1 MSRLETLQSA
11 EAFVAGRALPAAMVC
26 HRRLLPDPM
35 AVCLF
40 SLGAEPFSAAAIQ
53 WGRAADQFD
62 RSVAGDPRNRDLAF
76 TALLPFARA
85 FNAYFETAWG
95 MRSTTTTPRGRE
107 VTQVPELP
115 QIVVPNRESVL
126 LLGRLGRRLRFVS
139 DAPEELL
146 RLGAH
151 LAFLREHAATAG
163 RQLVLAATDLND
175 GHFHMPLSD
184 WERGSLAAQDAAVD
198 PPAGIVGHTAAAHV
212 GIVPIGP
219 RPDAEQDARLRPLLT
234 RFGRQRAGN
243 ADPAVVTPLLAP
255 IDAHYEALLMP
266 AWELSWRTVER
277 LRDLREA
284 RMVQRRIGTDQE
296 AYVKHMDLMDRA
308 IRRRTRQTVAQ
319 AIALRA
325 SWEDAASR
333 VRAQE
338 AYDDPLKMVDVLLA
352 AQGFIGTVI
361 GFDGEHRVQGPKQM
375 VRRPRVE
382 LALHG
387 PCPLLPGDTV
397 HWDADPDRDYII
409 SAVAPRPG
417 HGDLVTL
424 LLQNPGAP
432 FVPTVG
438 DEMCVAIMGV
448 AERWRGTSDSA
459 EPWPYQ
465 APPVSTMD
473 DLDQEVA

>member
-11 EAFVAGRALPAAMVC
+11 EAFVAGRALPAAMVR
-26 HRRLLPDPM
+26 HRRLLSDPM

-76 TALLPFARA
+76 TALLPFAGA
-85 FNAYFETAWG
+85 FNAYFETTWSV
-95 MRSTTTTPRGRE
+95 RSTTTTSRGRE

-163 RQLVLAATDLND
+163 QQLVLAATDLND

-184 WERGSLAAQDAAVD
+184 WERGSLAAQDAAID
-198 PPAGIVGHTAAAHV
+198 PPAGIAGHAAAAQV
-212 GIVPIGP
+212 GIVPVGP

-234 RFGRQRAGN
+234 RFGRQRAGS
-243 ADPAVVTPLLAP
+243 AAPAVVAPLLAP
-255 IDAHYEALLMP
+255 IDAHYEALLTP
-266 AWELSWRTVER
+266 AWELTWRTVER

-284 RMVQRRIGTDQE
+284 RMVQRRIRTDQE

-325 SWEDAASR
+325 SWEDASSR
-333 VRAQE
+333 VSAQE
-338 AYDDPLKMVDVLLA
+338 AYDDPLKMVNVLLA

-361 GFDGEHRVQGPKQM
+361 DFDGDHRVQGPKQM
-375 VRRPRVE
+375 VCRPRVE
-382 LALHG
+382 LELHG

-397 HWDADPDRDYII
+397 HWDADPDRDYTITT
-409 SAVAPRPG
+409 VTPRPG
-417 HGDLVTL
+417 QGDRVTL
-424 LLQNPGAP
+424 LLQNPGATS
-432 FVPTVG
+432 VPMVG

-448 AERWRGTSDSA
+448 AERWRGTSASA

-465 APPVSTMD
+465 APPVSTTD